1 MRILIKN
8 KKILITGIYGFLGRH
23 LAQKLQSENEIIGIN
38 QPNQNKFFQLPNL
51 NIIEGDISDV
61 KTLENITTDVDLIF
75 HFGSPTSIV
84 LFKKDPIKYYENT
97 INGMNNILQFAKNNS
112 VKKLIYPSSGSVYS
126 QNPRPHQ
133 ESIIPKPSNQYG
145 AAKVECESLAKKY
158 TDDVNSVGLR
168 IFAVYGPGEE
178 KKLNL
183 SSVINLFLNDLAQK
197 NNPVI
202 FGDGKQTRDF
212 IYVDDAINGII
223 NSSESSYRGIINIGS
238 GISTSFN
245 QIIEKIK
252 TQTGKE
258 LNPKYVKK
266 ELSYVE
272 NLQADTKLMNS
283 ILKIN
288 PISIDS
294 GIKKFAQYLK
304 IIL

>member
-168 IFAVYGPGEE
+168 IFAVSGPGEE